1 MEFCLKAQKIINLK
15 KLVFS
20 SKYFYIDKSVV
31 INKENC
37 GIFCFFSCES
47 GSKNHFVS
55 CLIWR
60 WSRHFLLPFLPLWF
74 SWQDFKKKFST
85 TFDTVKSLLFSLRQL
100 YQIIFFLENHLT
112 FWLVCGASISSLFF
126 GLSPDTCTNKKT
138 RESFQLLDFELVTQI
153 KSNKKTH
160 TEKLA
165 CDLFFREIALE
176 TSNASHLEMIF

>member
-1 MEFCLKAQKIINLK
+1 MEFSASSRVKVGPKITLFRVLFDVDLDI
-15 KLVFS
+15 
-20 SKYFYIDKSVV
+20 
-31 INKENC
+31 
-37 GIFCFFSCES
+37 FFSL
-47 GSKNHFVS
+47 F
-55 CLIWR
+55 
-60 WSRHFLLPFLPLWF
+60 FLCGFPGRILR
-74 SWQDFKKKFST
+74 KKIST